1 MHAPLT
7 TDRQRFYHLM
17 ALVCEDLPT
26 TALDALV
33 RSGHAATAEQLRAVK
48 QCRKVSLPWLIDLVR
63 VGLPDFPIPAQLLP
77 AVAPARAVVPVL
89 DL

>member
-1 MHAPLT
+1 MHAALT
-7 TDRQRFYHLM
+7 TDRQRFYYLM
-17 ALVCEDLPT
+17 SLVCEDLPT
-26 TALDALV
+26 GALDALV
-33 RSGHAATAEQLRAVK
+33 RQGHEATAEQLRAVR

-77 AVAPARAVVPVL
+77 VAPARVSVPLL